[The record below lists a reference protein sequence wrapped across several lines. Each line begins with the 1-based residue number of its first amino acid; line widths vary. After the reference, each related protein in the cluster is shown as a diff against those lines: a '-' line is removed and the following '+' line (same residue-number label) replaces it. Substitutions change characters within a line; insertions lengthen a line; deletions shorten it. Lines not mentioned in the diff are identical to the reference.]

1 MSYVSNLRRDSS
13 GRYPGIGIAYT
24 KLTREECEALKNAKV
39 SVNTSNEHTEHDA
52 QEATATYS
60 DSRNEAPYTI
70 PHRSPFN
77 TLPGIGGI
85 HSECYYM
92 EPVNDELT
100 PEECV
105 ALHRKLVRE
114 ELEELERA
122 TRGSRINP
130 AFYREFMKNYKAAK
144 AKARIAHM
152 FKEHDAQE
160 ATVIDAATDF
170 DTRIKEITG
179 VGHLFPARPVIT
191 FDELTYGKGAR
202 KCYVATISKVV
213 TEGSYVIDLLNDIEF
228 LVAGD
233 FQAIPGVTYTVA
245 DYDTTT
251 RKVIVT
257 PLGE

>member
-1 MSYVSNLRRDSS
+1 MSYVSNLRDAS

-52 QEATATYS
+52 K
-60 DSRNEAPYTI
+60 APYTI

-105 ALHRKLVRE
+105 ALHRKLVCE

-191 FDELTYGKGAR
+191 FEELTYGKGAR

-213 TEGSYVIDLLNDIEF
+213 TEGSHAIDLLNDIEF

>member
-1 MSYVSNLRRDSS
+1 MSYVSNLRDAS

-52 QEATATYS
+52 K
-60 DSRNEAPYTI
+60 APYTI
-70 PHRSPFN
+70 PHRSPFS

-114 ELEELERA
+114 ELEELEHA

-191 FDELTYGKGAR
+191 FEELTYGKGAR

-213 TEGSYVIDLLNDIEF
+213 TEGSHVIDLLNDIEF

>member
-1 MSYVSNLRRDSS
+1 MSYVSNLRDASA
-13 GRYPGIGIAYT
+13 RYPGIGIAYT
-24 KLTREECEALKNAKV
+24 KLTR
-39 SVNTSNEHTEHDA
+39 
-52 QEATATYS
+52 
-60 DSRNEAPYTI
+60 
-70 PHRSPFN
+70 
-77 TLPGIGGI
+77 
-85 HSECYYM
+85 
-92 EPVNDELT
+92 
-100 PEECV
+100 EECV

-191 FDELTYGKGAR
+191 FEELTYGKGAR

-213 TEGSYVIDLLNDIEF
+213 TEGSHAIDLLNDIEF
-228 LVAGD
+228 LIAGD

-251 RKVIVT
+251 RKVTVT